1 MSDLLVLATLLRGPT
16 HGYALKK
23 QIGTITGQG
32 DLHNNLVYPL
42 LKRFVAEGWVT
53 RRTVGGERGQTR
65 ELYALSA
72 KGRRELVERLSVF
85 SEKDAAHGEACLMRV
100 GLFAILD
107 REVRLKI
114 IDTRDTWLA
123 ERQQRLQHLSSGMD
137 LGEWGGESVT
147 LLLRQVALERKWLS
161 SLRKKAARRAKRKSD

>member
-1 MSDLLVLATLLRGPT
+1 MSDLLILATLLRGPT

-23 QIGTITGQG
+23 QIGMITGQG

-53 RRTVGGERGQTR
+53 RRTVDGERGQTR

-107 REVRLKI
+107 REARLKI
-114 IDTRDTWLA
+114 IDTRVVGLGGG
-123 ERQQRLQHLSSGMD
+123 QQRLNKISSRME
-137 LGEWGGESVT
+137 LGE
-147 LLLRQVALERKWLS
+147 R
-161 SLRKKAARRAKRKSD
+161 

>member
-1 MSDLLVLATLLRGPT
+1 
-16 HGYALKK
+16 
-23 QIGTITGQG
+23 
-32 DLHNNLVYPL
+32 
-42 LKRFVAEGWVT
+42 
-53 RRTVGGERGQTR
+53 
-65 ELYALSA
+65 
-72 KGRRELVERLSVF
+72 
-85 SEKDAAHGEACLMRV
+85 MRV

-147 LLLRQVALERKWLS
+147 LLLRQIALERKWLS